1 MNQSDFLA
9 IKKRGKHRL
18 YMERLALI
26 LLICLKT
33 GARFVIQTLRV
44 AIAIIIPLYRA
55 VFKWLSK
62 NQNQITPTNHNRSRE
77 RGEPITIPAN
87 YL

>member
-9 IKKRGKHRL
+9 IKKREKHRL
-18 YMERLALI
+18 YMERLALV

-44 AIAIIIPLYRA
+44 AIAIIIPLYNEY
-55 VFKWLSK
+55 K
-62 NQNQITPTNHNRSRE
+62 
-77 RGEPITIPAN
+77 
-87 YL
+87 